1 MALLELQEFLVVSQ
15 INNALISAGYL
26 KESADVA
33 GTAPL

>member
-15 INNALISAGYL
+15 INNALIEAGYL

-33 GTAPL
+33 GTKPS

>member
-15 INNALISAGYL
+15 INNALIGAGYL

-33 GTAPL
+33 GTE